1 MSKQNKQNKRDKRD
15 DDDGYDLVDPIKFAI
30 GIVKLIF
37 NMIKMIFSFI
47 KQLHDGL
54 MSPHWHIRVGSAMMI
69 CFIIALIGGW
79 IYASNPEMHKELM
92 EWLKPVHGEN
102 VR

>member
-1 MSKQNKQNKRDKRD
+1 VSKQNKQNKRDKRD

-54 MSPHWHIRVGSAMMI
+54 MSPHWHIRVGSAMII

-79 IYASNPEMHKELM
+79 IYASNPDIHREFT
-92 EWLKPVHGEN
+92 EWLKQIQCEN
-102 VR
+102 DR